1 MEFYVGA
8 RLEVVLERLEAF
20 DECGATFCWAGF
32 EKNRVAI
39 LLQVLYAICVGV
51 LLRAAFTFK
60 LKAFEFVLHEP
71 WKLLNGLESHLT
83 PWTPVF
89 PIRSTRRAEKCLAAL
104 AHHRIQINHLVAHT
118 ALKVRI
124 EWL

>member
-1 MEFYVGA
+1 MQKLFFFFCSLKLLGFLTQYQLQSFDAVVSIGKGSFGRRATRGAMEFYVGA

-60 LKAFEFVLHEP
+60 LKAF
-71 WKLLNGLESHLT
+71 
-83 PWTPVF
+83 
-89 PIRSTRRAEKCLAAL
+89 
-104 AHHRIQINHLVAHT
+104 
-118 ALKVRI
+118 
-124 EWL
+124 